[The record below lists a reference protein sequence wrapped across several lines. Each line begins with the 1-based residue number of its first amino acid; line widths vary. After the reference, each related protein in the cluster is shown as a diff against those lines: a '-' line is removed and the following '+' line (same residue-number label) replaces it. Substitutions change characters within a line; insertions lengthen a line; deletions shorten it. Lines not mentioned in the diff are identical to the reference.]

1 MAGSNIQH
9 VFSMDRERF
18 VGFLGNL
25 QGLSVPAAYLL
36 SELKLRIDVRD
47 EARAQL
53 RRGALTIASSL
64 LPLYLA
70 VVVVDQPVG
79 QALWALLCAVALGV
93 GIGGISQGIARLMY
107 ERDAIRTA
115 VAAQAELEGEDG
127 FLWRFEQFL
136 QDWDQNL
143 PATVRNTLPEICRAS
158 KNGTLGQSLDDL
170 RTYWYWANACERR
183 MNVAKAEMRW

>member
-18 VGFLGNL
+18 VRFLGNL
-25 QGLSVPAAYLL
+25 QGLSVRAAYLL

-64 LPLYLA
+64 LPLCLA

-143 PATVRNTLPEICRAS
+143 PATVRNTLPELCRAS